1 MNQIQ
6 LTPAQQAALSLSQ
19 HIVVTAGAGTGKT
32 EVLIQRIIKI
42 LSQVNHINQVLAIT
56 YTDKA
61 AGEIKHRVYRAI
73 LEKMNMAQ
81 GDERAKFERMR
92 EQFLKNYISTIHSF
106 CAAIIRRFPQ
116 EIEGLDPDFGILEGY
131 EQRKLLRES
140 IETLLDSIA
149 TNKEHQLYDAL
160 RNVLRHRNKGIVMS
174 MLEELVNRRQEI
186 GASVS
191 YNPRGQGD
199 KGAREQ
205 ESDPLALLPF
215 CPPSWIEMV
224 NTLTET
230 EILRRQEQLA
240 SSYSQNVL
248 NKLKEM
254 PQIRNILARLKGY
267 VPQKLAE
274 KDNAYTKRQMVLD
287 AFEGNPPS
295 PLFEIPPVPPLIK
308 VGNKGGISELVEEL
322 FDSQGNVRGV
332 GRLGSQTVWGKE
344 TIGILRN
351 DFEELGNSL
360 LPYRDQLQINF
371 DPEVDESSIKVLKGL
386 ARLAE
391 KTIQNYQEAKRNS
404 GVLDFS
410 DLELYA
416 ARLLENP
423 TILQTLQNQ
432 IRYILVDEFQ
442 DTNQFQWN
450 LVKLLAMK
458 PNTDQLTTDKL
469 LIVGDEKQSIYSFR
483 GGDVEVCDMAK
494 EELLACNLRNLEFGI
509 RNSELTTPWPPLLRG
524 NNSEIRNPKSD
535 DALHTKGI
543 IGFDVNFRS
552 RPNLLYFFNRFFRYL
567 LTKTER
573 YEAEPQDLC
582 YKQGDALVFP
592 EEPVEL
598 PEQGTVERFITSLP
612 KRGHGSDL
620 DEEEGIAD
628 DLKEAMMIAARL
640 RAIMDG
646 EMAEK
651 YRDLGEKLHRR
662 DKAVGI
668 LFRRR
673 TKQKLY
679 EEALRTYGVPYVVA
693 KGRGF
698 YEQQEILDI
707 ANVLR
712 VLTDPRQDIAL
723 IGVLRS
729 PLIGCSDNAL
739 FQLRGQEGKGAT
751 GRWKAEG
758 GRWKEEGIIPL
769 LPTSDFRLPTSD
781 FRLPTSDFRLP
792 TSDFRLPTSSA
803 ISPSCPLNDFSERD
817 AQALQKAR
825 ALFEEWSRLKNH
837 ISISELIV
845 RIVRD
850 TGAMMTYARGSDG
863 VQTVSNVEKLID
875 LARKFESQGFYTLT
889 DFTEYL
895 QDQIEA
901 EEEEGEADL
910 PEGGGVQLMTVHQA
924 KGLQFPMVIVPD
936 TDAYFRYDEGML
948 IGKING
954 QTEVGL
960 RITKLDGDEADTA
973 TRQILRAENRKKT
986 IAEQKRL
993 LYVAFTR
1000 AEKHLI
1006 ICQKI
1011 VGDSQPKVAR
1021 NEAITK
1027 ANCWGDWIR
1036 CILEEDEFS
1045 FVEDIVYPTAELSS
1059 EELTYKKAHESEDT
1073 EAVNFDP
1080 ALLYPEFIDPLKTA
1094 VTVNQKIQSG
1104 EEARWQDGKMA
1115 RGQNGEESSYSG
1127 LHAAEIGILVHRILS
1142 QNHDLRY
1149 HQAIQ
1154 QLSQRVR
1161 AEACLEG
1168 WTPTERN
1175 IQTVVKEILNTQKW
1189 IDAQAIDPN
1198 QCYRNVEFEYEPTTP
1213 LPPFFKGDENEIIR
1227 GSIDL
1232 LYYNTK
1238 LPGWVI
1244 VDFKTDRI
1252 PSEDMIETTI
1262 EERGYK
1268 QQMDYYCQ
1276 AAENILGENIQ
1287 GRILFFTKFE
1297 KAYLFFSF

>member
-73 LEKMNMAQ
+73 LEKMNTAQ

-116 EIEGLDPDFGILEGY
+116 EIDGLDPDFGILEGY

-149 TNKEHQLYDAL
+149 TNKEHQLYDDL
-160 RNVLRHRNKGIVMS
+160 RNVLRHRSKGIVMS

-186 GASVS
+186 GAGVS
-191 YNPRGQGD
+191 YNPRGQGG

-205 ESDPLALLPF
+205 ESNPLALLPS
-215 CPPSWIEMV
+215 CPSPWIEMV
-224 NTLTET
+224 NTLTES

-240 SSYSQNVL
+240 SSYSQNLL

-254 PQIRNILARLKGY
+254 PQIRNILSRLERYTPEKS
-267 VPQKLAE
+267 AE
-274 KDNAYTKRQMVLD
+274 KDNAYTKRQIVLNAFVAQDSILAGECQIRNLGYNPVLD
-287 AFEGNPPS
+287 AFEGNPS
-295 PLFEIPPVPPLIK
+295 C
-308 VGNKGGISELVEEL
+308 KGGKNSPKELVEEL
-322 FDSQGNVRGV
+322 FDSQGNVRGF

-344 TIGILRN
+344 TIGVLRN

-371 DPEVDESSIKVLKGL
+371 DPGVDESSIKVLKGL

-391 KTIQNYQEAKRNS
+391 RAIQNYQEAKQKN

-458 PNTDQLTTDKL
+458 PNTGQLTEDKL

-494 EELLACNLRNLEFGI
+494 EELLTCNLRNLDFGFRI
-509 RNSELTTPWPPLLRG
+509 SELKT
-524 NNSEIRNPKSD
+524 N
-535 DALHTKGI
+535 DALLANGI

-567 LTKTER
+567 LTKAER

-582 YKQGDALVFP
+582 YKQGDAFVFP
-592 EEPVEL
+592 ENPIEMT
-598 PEQGTVERFITSLP
+598 EQGTVERFITYLP
-612 KRGHGSDL
+612 KRGRGSDL

-640 RAIMDG
+640 RVIMDG

-651 YRDLGEKLHRR
+651 YGDLGDKLHRR

-729 PLIGCSDNAL
+729 PLIGCSDNTL
-739 FQLRGQEGKGAT
+739 FQLRGQEGKEA
-751 GRWKAEG
+751 RRQG
-758 GRWKEEGIIPL
+758 GKIDNYSL
-769 LPTSDFRLPTSD
+769 
-781 FRLPTSDFRLP
+781 
-792 TSDFRLPTSSA
+792 
-803 ISPSCPLNDFSERD
+803 PSCPLNDFSEQD
-817 AQALQKAR
+817 AQALRKAR
-825 ALFEEWSRLKNH
+825 ALFDEWSRLKNH

-850 TGAMMTYARGSDG
+850 TGAMMTYSRGSDG

-875 LARKFESQGFYTLT
+875 MARKFESQGFYTLA

-960 RITKLDGDEADTA
+960 RMTKPDGDEADTA
-973 TRQILRAENRKKT
+973 IRQILRAENRKKT

-1000 AEKHLI
+1000 AENHLI

-1011 VGDSQPKVAR
+1011 VEDSQPKVAR

-1036 CILEEDEFS
+1036 CILEGDEFS
-1045 FVEDIVYPTAELSS
+1045 FVEDTVYSTELFS
-1059 EELTYKKAHESEDT
+1059 EEITRKKANVFENA
-1073 EAVNFDP
+1073 EAVDFDP
-1080 ALLYPEFIDPLKTA
+1080 TLLYPEFIDPLKTV
-1094 VTVNQKIQSG
+1094 VTVSQKIQSG

-1154 QLSQRVR
+1154 LSQRVR
-1161 AEACLEG
+1161 AEAFLEG

-1189 IDAQAIDPN
+1189 IDTQAIDPN
-1198 QCYRNVEFEYEPTTP
+1198 RRYRNLEFEYEPTTP
-1213 LPPFFKGDENEIIR
+1213 LPPFFKGDENETIR

-1232 LYYNTK
+1232 LYYDTE

-1276 AAENILGENIQ
+1276 AAETILSEHIQ
-1287 GRILFFTKFE
+1287 EKILFFTKFE

>member
-1 MNQIQ
+1 MKMNQIQ

-73 LEKMNMAQ
+73 LEKMNTVQ
-81 GDERAKFERMR
+81 GDERVKFERMR
-92 EQFLKNYISTIHSF
+92 EQFLKNYISTIHAF

-131 EQRKLLRES
+131 EQRRLLRES
-140 IETLLDSIA
+140 TETLLDSIA
-149 TNKEHQLYDAL
+149 TNKEHQLYDDL
-160 RNVLRHRNKGIVMS
+160 RNVLQNRNKGIAMR
-174 MLEELVNRRQEI
+174 MLEELVKRRQEV
-186 GASVS
+186 VS
-191 YNPRGQGD
+191 NV
-199 KGAREQ
+199 
-205 ESDPLALLPF
+205 PLSPSK
-215 CPPSWIEMV
+215 SWIEMMS
-224 NTLTET
+224 TLTEA
-230 EILRRQEQLA
+230 EIFERQKQL
-240 SSYSQNVL
+240 SLSYSRNVL
-248 NKLKEM
+248 NKLKET
-254 PQIRNILARLKGY
+254 PQIKSILARLEIC
-267 VPQKLAE
+267 VPQKPAE
-274 KDNAYTKRQMVLD
+274 KDKAYAKQKTVLD
-287 AFEGNPPS
+287 AFEGNFS
-295 PLFEIPPVPPLIK
+295 PE
-308 VGNKGGISELVEEL
+308 ELVEEL
-322 FDSQGNVRGV
+322 FDSQGNIRGFS
-332 GRLGSQTVWGKE
+332 RLGSQKVWGKE

-351 DFEELGNSL
+351 GFEELGNSL
-360 LPYRDQLQINF
+360 LSYRDQLQINF

-391 KTIQNYQEAKRNS
+391 RAIRNYQEAKQQN

-416 ARLLENP
+416 AQLLENP
-423 TILQTLQNQ
+423 TILETLQNQ
-432 IRYILVDEFQ
+432 FRYILVDEFQ

-450 LVKLLAMK
+450 LVKLLTMK
-458 PNTDQLTTDKL
+458 PNADQLTADKL

-494 EELLACNLRNLEFGI
+494 EELLACNLRNLE
-509 RNSELTTPWPPLLRG
+509 LTTPWPPLSPLIKGVGGCLRG
-524 NNSEIRNPKSD
+524 NNSAIRNPKSND
-535 DALHTKGI
+535 LLHTNGI

-552 RPNLLYFFNRFFRYL
+552 RPNLLYFFNRFFRHL
-567 LTKTER
+567 LTKAER

-582 YKQGDALVFP
+582 YKQVDTFVFP
-592 EEPVEL
+592 EEPIEL
-598 PEQGTVERFITSLP
+598 PEQGTVERFITYVSR
-612 KRGHGSDL
+612 RGRGSDL

-640 RAIMDG
+640 RVIMDG
-646 EMAEK
+646 EMSEK
-651 YRDLGEKLHRR
+651 YGNLAGKLHQR

-679 EEALRTYGVPYVVA
+679 EEALRAYGVPYVVA

-739 FQLRGQEGKGAT
+739 FQFSEEKRRKEGEKEKKNFLPLSIKDEGYWQKLQTCNFDDSSEQDAQCRVVSVPDRRTGGQGPPPP
-751 GRWKAEG
+751 
-758 GRWKEEGIIPL
+758 I
-769 LPTSDFRLPTSD
+769 
-781 FRLPTSDFRLP
+781 
-792 TSDFRLPTSSA
+792 
-803 ISPSCPLNDFSERD
+803 NDFSEQD
-817 AQALQKAR
+817 AQALRKAR
-825 ALFEEWSRLKNH
+825 ALFDEWSRLKNH

-845 RIVRD
+845 QIVRD
-850 TGAMMTYARGSDG
+850 TGAMIIYSRGSDG

-875 LARKFESQGFYTLT
+875 LARRFESQGFYTLA

-895 QDQIEA
+895 RDQIETG
-901 EEEEGEADL
+901 EEEGEADL

-960 RITKLDGDEADTA
+960 RMTKPDGDEADTA
-973 TRQILRAENRKKT
+973 IRQILRAENRKKT

-1000 AEKHLI
+1000 AENHLI

-1011 VGDSQPKVAR
+1011 VEDSKPKPIA
-1021 NEAITK
+1021 K

-1036 CILEEDEFS
+1036 CILQAKEHGFRPSGRREGEFS
-1045 FVEDIVYPTAELSS
+1045 FVEYVVYPTVELSS
-1059 EELTYKKAHESEDT
+1059 EELIGKKARMLEGTESVD
-1073 EAVNFDP
+1073 FDP
-1080 ALLYPEFIDPLKTA
+1080 ALLYPEFIDPLKTS
-1094 VTVNQKIQSG
+1094 VTVTQKIQSFEEANSQNMALFTESLRPPLIKG
-1104 EEARWQDGKMA
+1104 EEIYLIN
-1115 RGQNGEESSYSG
+1115 GQESYSG
-1127 LHAAEIGILVHRILS
+1127 LHAAEIGTLVHRILS
-1142 QNHDLRY
+1142 KNIPPDLKY
-1149 HQAIQ
+1149 YQATK
-1154 QLSQRVR
+1154 LFQRVR
-1161 AEACLEG
+1161 AEAFLEG
-1168 WTPTERN
+1168 WTPTEHN
-1175 IQTVVKEILNTQKW
+1175 IQTVVKEILGAQKW
-1189 IDAQAIDPN
+1189 IDARKINPN
-1198 QCYRNVEFEYEPTTP
+1198 RCYREVEFEYETD
-1213 LPPFFKGDENEIIR
+1213 GEIIS

-1232 LYYNTK
+1232 LYYDTE
-1238 LPGWVI
+1238 LSGWVI

-1252 PSEDMIETTI
+1252 PSKDMIETTI

-1276 AAENILGENIQ
+1276 AAENILSENIQ
-1287 GRILFFTKFE
+1287 ERILFFTKFG
-1297 KAYLFFSF
+1297 KAYRLRSKMVRSSELRSSKLRRTVSNYLEGESL